1 MNLMK
6 VLGLALL
13 TTVLLSN
20 CKGTDKKERVS
31 SKEESKEAQIE
42 KPTESGVKEVL
53 FNMESYFQAALDGDI
68 NLIKDAVSSGV
79 DVNAINEQGQS
90 ALMLTS
96 FNGHLPVIK
105 FLIDNGANVTIK
117 DENSRNAL
125 MYASTGPFNESVK
138 YLLAS
143 GAKADINAIDNV
155 ENWTAVMFASGEGQ
169 VSVMKTLIEAGADI
183 KMVDIDGES
192 SYDFA
197 VANKHP
203 EAAEYLKSLE

>member
-1 MNLMK
+1 MNLLK
-6 VLGLALL
+6 VLGLSLL
-13 TTVLLSN
+13 TTVMLSN
-20 CKGTDKKERVS
+20 CAGTDKKEGTS
-31 SKEESKEAQIE
+31 SKEVSKETQIE
-42 KPTESGVKEVL
+42 RAAESGERDVS
-53 FNMESYFQAALDGDI
+53 FNMESYFKAALDGDV
-68 NLIKDAVSSGV
+68 NLIKDAISAGV
-79 DVNAINEQGQS
+79 DVNAINEQKQT

-96 FNGHLPVIK
+96 FNGHLEIIK
-105 FLIDNGANVTIK
+105 FLIDNGAEVTLK

-155 ENWTAVMFASGEGQ
+155 ENWTAIMFASGEGQ
-169 VSVMKTLIEAGADI
+169 MSVMKTLIEAGADV
-183 KMVDIDGES
+183 KMLDVDGES

-203 EAAEYLKSLE
+203 EAAKYLKSLE